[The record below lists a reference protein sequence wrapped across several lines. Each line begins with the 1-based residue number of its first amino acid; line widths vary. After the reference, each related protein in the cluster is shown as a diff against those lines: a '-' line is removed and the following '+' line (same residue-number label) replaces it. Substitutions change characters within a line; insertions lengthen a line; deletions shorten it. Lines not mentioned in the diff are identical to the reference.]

1 MSADL
6 LPVLALQP
14 ALAQQTPPR
23 RLAPCW
29 PGRPWPPPEAHPL
42 ALLPSTA
49 CLLACRAVLSNGKGA
64 VALSCDHKP
73 NREDERGR
81 IEGAG
86 GSVVW
91 AGTWRVGGVLAVS
104 RSFGN
109 RMLKQFIIP
118 HPEIREDHLQPG
130 AGWQPVKLG
139 GGRGDLARAVAGHA
153 SLAQQGGTNC
163 IAVERGYTMPTPTS
177 SSPLSS
183 HTAAANQCL
192 VLASDGLWDAVGNEE
207 AARLAL
213 RHRSQGA
220 EAAARALVAEA
231 YVRGSQ
237 DNITAVV
244 VFFQFPS

>member
-1 MSADL
+1 M
-6 LPVLALQP
+6 
-14 ALAQQTPPR
+14 
-23 RLAPCW
+23 
-29 PGRPWPPPEAHPL
+29 
-42 ALLPSTA
+42 
-49 CLLACRAVLSNGKGA
+49 LSNGKGA
-64 VALSCDHKP
+64 VALSSDHKP
-73 NREDERGR
+73 NRDDERGR
-81 IEGAG
+81 IEDAG

-130 AGWQPVKLG
+130 AGRQAGCEGAKRAPAAELVS
-139 GGRGDLARAVAGHA
+139 RG
-153 SLAQQGGTNC
+153 TC
-163 IAVERGYTMPTPTS
+163 IAVKRGMCQLLIPHIRRT
-177 SSPLSS
+177 
-183 HTAAANQCL
+183 HIAAANECL
-192 VLASDGLWDAVGNEE
+192 VLASDGLWDAVSNEE

-244 VFFQFPS
+244 VIFQFAS